1 MVIEIAHQIGA
12 KVAAEP
18 WIILLE
24 VFQFL
29 LLVGIVWLVAA
40 GTRKRPGLIKK
51 RLATRG
57 ERVASQLEHALTAD
71 ERSQDARALALET
84 VRDAR
89 REARKIK
96 ATATRD
102 AHKLENSARATVDAE
117 VERIAVRV
125 SEALDSEAAA
135 SRQELREELVEVVA
149 QATRSVL
156 STSLSLSEQRDLI
169 ERAVRRATGGSS
181 GGSSGDSASG
191 ATGDRAESP
200 PRALIAFDEITSMP
214 AAPGAQA

>member
-1 MVIEIAHQIGA
+1 MVMVIEIANQIAA

-29 LLVGIVWLVAA
+29 ILVGIVWLVAVV
-40 GTRKRPGLIKK
+40 TRKRPGLIKK

-57 ERVASQLEHALTAD
+57 ERVASELEHALTAD
-71 ERSQDARALALET
+71 ARSRVTREQALDT
-84 VRDAR
+84 VMNAR

-102 AHKLENSARATVDAE
+102 AHRLESSAQASVDAE
-117 VERIAVRV
+117 IERIAQRV
-125 SEALDSEAAA
+125 NEALESEAAA
-135 SRQELREELVEVVA
+135 SRQNLRDELVEVVA

-156 STSLSLSEQRDLI
+156 STSLSLSDQRDLT
-169 ERAVRRATGGSS
+169 ERAVRRATGGST
-181 GGSSGDSASG
+181 GGS
-191 ATGDRAESP
+191 TGEGPAAP
-200 PRALIAFDEITSMP
+200 PRALVALGDLAPIP
-214 AAPGAQA
+214 ATPGAQG